1 MKQLVYLFAFLIS
14 TLSFGQPKER
24 ISLHLFDLPAGVT
37 IEEFEKDL
45 GVANAIYEKNG
56 FGKARYKV
64 YEVKSD
70 DLAEQHR
77 YMWLSTWQ
85 SDTEYENSHSD
96 EITDFWDNYFTPKY
110 KQMLDEHVYRK
121 FFAVE

>member
-1 MKQLVYLFAFLIS
+1 MDMIFSIES
-14 TLSFGQPKER
+14 TGVVFIHHHYFSIIIVAL
-24 ISLHLFDLPAGVT
+24 AGVT
-37 IEEFEKDL
+37 IEEFKKDL

-70 DLAEQHR
+70 DPAEQHR

-85 SDTEYENSHSD
+85 SDAEYENSHSD
-96 EITDFWDNYFTPKY
+96 EIADFWDNYFTPKY
-110 KQMLDEHVYRK
+110 RRMLDEHVYRK
-121 FFAVE
+121 FFTVE